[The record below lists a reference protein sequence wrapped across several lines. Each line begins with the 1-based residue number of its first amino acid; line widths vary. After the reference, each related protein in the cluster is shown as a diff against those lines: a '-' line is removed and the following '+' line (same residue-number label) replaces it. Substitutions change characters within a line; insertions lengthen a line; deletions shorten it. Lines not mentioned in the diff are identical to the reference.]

1 MIGWRLGPGCGEGLV
16 TSPHRGT
23 FTDANAILSEE
34 PKAAF
39 RPYEPQKAFLDP
51 KEPQKAFLDPK
62 EPQKAFLDP
71 KEPQKACLPTKEPQ
85 KAFRMDKWVYVPA
98 RTKARTRGTW
108 ELNT

>member
-62 EPQKAFLDP
+62 EPQKA
-71 KEPQKACLPTKEPQ
+71 CLPPKEPQ